1 MLLVLVKMVVMV
13 VASKHSTRLLLP
25 GTIGSFLLFRLFL
38 FLTYCI
44 GMAKYSSANTGSV
57 QMLLRPNHYHY
68 HHQQQ
73 QQPPPP
79 HRHHLLTAIKSNSS
93 SSTLSPT
100 IATTPLPC
108 EKPARVHLIGSKYF
122 GALIGLE
129 FGANSN
135 DVPYIKTNWGH
146 TISSH

>member
-1 MLLVLVKMVVMV
+1 MCMLLVLVKMVV
-13 VASKHSTRLLLP
+13 ASKHCTRLLLP
-25 GTIGSFLLFRLFL
+25 ETIGSFLLFRLFL

-73 QQPPPP
+73 QQSPPP

-93 SSTLSPT
+93 SGTLSPK

-108 EKPARVHLIGSKYF
+108 QKPARVHLIGSKYF

-129 FGANSN
+129 VGANSD
-135 DVPYIKTNWGH
+135 DVPRDLSVYRN
-146 TISSH
+146 